1 MTDEKLIELS
11 GELDTVL
18 VNIANK
24 YELDPLMLTGVVMAR
39 LVLLSQLNDCREDFN
54 NLLFTVMNSKI
65 APSDKV
71 TLQ

>member
-11 GELDTVL
+11 NELDTVL
-18 VNIANK
+18 VDIANK

-39 LVLLSQLNDCREDFN
+39 LLLLSQLNDCREDFN

-65 APSDKV
+65 KPSDKV

>member
-11 GELDTVL
+11 NELDTVL

-65 APSDKV
+65 APSDKI